1 MNLCLFTRN
10 YPFGKSESF
19 IANEIKILSQKFE
32 NIFIFPLLIS
42 GEKRKIPDNVDVIFL
57 NEDYQRKI
65 VLKSDFRLILC
76 VFFKEIF
83 RKPTLKNNPK
93 EIFSYLLRM
102 IFKSYQLNDWIL
114 KQNNSNAIF
123 YSYWLDDWATIL
135 SVLKQKKIITNFVSR
150 AHGFDLYDYRI
161 KSKKIKYRKF
171 QLETVKNIF
180 TVSKD
185 GEAYLKQ
192 TFPKYSKKVLQSYLG
207 TKDFGLSLYKPSKTL
222 KILTISNV
230 YPLKRIHLLIEALQ
244 FVNIK
249 VEWTHFGDGILIEEI
264 KEIANRLPKNIICY
278 FKGQKSNYILLNYI
292 KNHHFDVFINLSKFE
307 GLPVSIIE
315 AISFGIP
322 VFATDSGGT
331 KEVVN
336 YNTGKLFK
344 NNFKIE
350 DLSVSLNNFLQSEYS
365 QFTFREGVREFWLKN
380 FDAKKNYEDF
390 IVELKSTYFN

>member
-1 MNLCLFTRN
+1 M
-10 YPFGKSESF
+10 
-19 IANEIKILSQKFE
+19 
-32 NIFIFPLLIS
+32 
-42 GEKRKIPDNVDVIFL
+42 
-57 NEDYQRKI
+57 
-65 VLKSDFRLILC
+65 
-76 VFFKEIF
+76 
-83 RKPTLKNNPK
+83 
-93 EIFSYLLRM
+93 
-102 IFKSYQLNDWIL
+102 
-114 KQNNSNAIF
+114 
-123 YSYWLDDWATIL
+123 
-135 SVLKQKKIITNFVSR
+135 
-150 AHGFDLYDYRI
+150 
-161 KSKKIKYRKF
+161 
-171 QLETVKNIF
+171 
-180 TVSKD
+180 
-185 GEAYLKQ
+185 
-192 TFPKYSKKVLQSYLG
+192 
-207 TKDFGLSLYKPSKTL
+207 
-222 KILTISNV
+222 
-230 YPLKRIHLLIEALQ
+230 
-244 FVNIK
+244 
-249 VEWTHFGDGILIEEI
+249 
-264 KEIANRLPKNIICY
+264 PKNIIFY

>member
-19 IANEIKILSQKFE
+19 IENEIKILSQKFD

-65 VLKSDFRLILC
+65 VLKSDFRLILF

-83 RKPTLKNNPK
+83 RKPWLKNNPK
-93 EIFSYLLRM
+93 KNFSYLLRM
-102 IFKSYQLNDWIL
+102 IFNSYQLNDWIL

-135 SVLKQKKIITNFVSR
+135 SVLKHKKIIPDFVSR
-150 AHGFDLYDYRI
+150 AHGFDLYDYRQI
-161 KSKKIKYRKF
+161 SKKIKYRKF

-192 TFPKYSKKVLQSYLG
+192 KFPKYSKKVSQSYLG
-207 TKDFGLSLYKPSKTL
+207 TKDFGLSLFKPSKTL
-222 KILTISNV
+222 KILTISNIN
-230 YPLKRIHLLIEALQ
+230 PLKRIHLLIESLQ
-244 FVNIK
+244 YVNVK
-249 VEWTHFGDGILIEEI
+249 VEWTHFGDGEFLEKV
-264 KEIANRLPKNIICY
+264 KETANRLPKNIICC
-278 FKGQKSNYILLNYI
+278 FKGQKPNYILMSYI
-292 KNHHFDVFINLSKFE
+292 KNNHFDVFINLSKFE

-322 VFATDSGGT
+322 VFATDAGGT
-331 KEVVN
+331 REIVN
-336 YNTGKLFK
+336 HNTGKLFN
-344 NNFKIE
+344 NNFE
-350 DLSVSLNNFLQSEYS
+350 TEELSVSLNNFLQSEYS
-365 QFTFREGVREFWLKN
+365 QFTYREGVRDFWLKN

-390 IVELKSTYFN
+390 VVELKSNYFK